1 MSKLLRTSV
10 VALALIAGASS
21 AMALSNE
28 PVPDNTDE
36 YGGYPPN
43 SQEGTRQFWQQF
55 EESN

>member
-21 AMALSNE
+21 AMAQSNE
-28 PVPDNTDE
+28 PVLDNNDE

-43 SQEGTRQFWQQF
+43 SQEGSRQFWQQF